1 MSKKE
6 VAVHKG
12 YIVLTLAFEK
22 KDRRW
27 IARCVELSTGTFG
40 RTLSE
45 AEKRIKEA
53 VLLHLNTLEDV
64 GECERFL
71 KERNVT
77 FYHVKPKSDITIA
90 KPVSTGTFVQPYI
103 QSVRELTAVA

>member
-1 MSKKE
+1 M
-6 VAVHKG
+6 HKG

-40 RTLSE
+40 RSLSE

-71 KERNVT
+71 KEHDIK
-77 FYHVKPKSDITIA
+77 FHHIKPKPNIRIA

-103 QSVRELTAVA
+103 QSIRELIAVA

>member
-1 MSKKE
+1 M
-6 VAVHKG
+6 HKG

-22 KDRRW
+22 KGGRW
-27 IARCVELSTGTFG
+27 VAHCAELGTATFG
-40 RTLSE
+40 RSLPE

-64 GECERFL
+64 GECARFF
-71 KERNVT
+71 KEHNIT
-77 FYHVKPKSDITIA
+77 YHHVKPKADIRIT

-103 QSVRELTAVA
+103 QSIREFTAVA